1 MTMDALLQW
10 ELTVNL
16 FFQGL
21 GAWLSPV
28 MAAITWLGSEY
39 FYILFMALLYWCV
52 DTSLG
57 IRVGLILLL
66 SNSVNSLFKVLF
78 HTPRPYWIDS
88 RVKALVY
95 ESSFGLPSGHAQN
108 AMSIWGLLAA
118 TLKGKT
124 FWLAGVLILLMGIS
138 RIYLGVHFLSDVL
151 LGWLIGAVLVALF
164 VYFEKPVVDWF
175 DHLPL
180 GYRLTVAF
188 ASALVMIAA
197 SMAVHAITTG
207 WTVPETWFSTAL
219 AASPDFPI
227 DPLSM
232 GGIFTVSGT
241 WFGMTAGLALLAG
254 GKGGL
259 DPHGPYLQRILR
271 FLLGMAGLG
280 IIYAGLGMVFPDSP
294 NLLSFSLRFL
304 RYSLVG
310 LWAIWLAPLVFVKLG
325 LAQPRRAV

>member
-1 MTMDALLQW
+1 
-10 ELTVNL
+10 
-16 FFQGL
+16 
-21 GAWLSPV
+21 
-28 MAAITWLGSEY
+28 
-39 FYILFMALLYWCV
+39 
-52 DTSLG
+52 
-57 IRVGLILLL
+57 
-66 SNSVNSLFKVLF
+66 
-78 HTPRPYWIDS
+78 
-88 RVKALVY
+88 
-95 ESSFGLPSGHAQN
+95 
-108 AMSIWGLLAA
+108 
-118 TLKGKT
+118 
-124 FWLAGVLILLMGIS
+124 MGIS

-197 SMAVHAITTG
+197 GMAVHAITTG